1 MGLFASDKTV
11 KVFFDEKGN
20 IVDHETPDWVEV
32 LAELPYSL
40 HEQYMKKMKAQMNP
54 DGSYVLELGSLVFE
68 PEFYKRVIKAWS
80 AEVPVT
86 VENIKKMH
94 ARVLDS
100 LSVKLR
106 ELYGLTRGTKNAP

>member
-1 MGLFASDKTV
+1 MGLFASDRTV
-11 KVFFDEKGN
+11 KVYFDEQGN
-20 IVDHETPDWVEV
+20 VVEQETNDWVEV

-54 DGSYVLELGSLVFE
+54 DGSYMIELGNLVFE
-68 PEFYKRVIKAWS
+68 PEFYNKVIKGWS

-94 ARVLDS
+94 ARILDN
-100 LSVKLR
+100 LGTKLR
-106 ELYGLTRGTKNAP
+106 ELYGLARTENAT